1 MTQTEQ
7 RKNRLHEAFTR
18 KGMRYTKQ
26 REQIYNILLD
36 KRDHPTAEEIF
47 LRARDKL
54 GSISFATVY
63 NCLDTLVECDL
74 VRQVHIDRESTR
86 YCPNLS
92 EHAHFHDDDT
102 GEVYDVRLDQEI
114 LEKLASL
121 PPQDFE
127 PNSIDITFRGR
138 SANEKPPAE
147 YTTS

>member
-1 MTQTEQ
+1 MNQIEQ
-7 RKNRLHEAFTR
+7 RKNRLHEAFAK

-47 LRARDKL
+47 LRARERM

-86 YCPNLS
+86 YCPNLTD
-92 EHAHFHDDDT
+92 HAHLHCPKT
-102 GEVYDVRLDQEI
+102 GEIHDINLPKDLLENIRAQLPEDFTLSSVEI
-114 LEKLASL
+114 L
-121 PPQDFE
+121 
-127 PNSIDITFRGR
+127 IRG
-138 SANEKPPAE
+138 
-147 YTTS
+147 TSQNAQHGNDS

>member
-7 RKNRLHEAFTR
+7 RQDRLHQAFSK

-47 LRARDKL
+47 LRAKENL

-86 YCPNLS
+86 YCPNLTD
-92 EHAHFHDDDT
+92 HAHYHCDKT
-102 GEVYDVRLDQEI
+102 GEIHDIQIPDELFETIRGQLPEDYSIDSVEI
-114 LEKLASL
+114 L
-121 PPQDFE
+121 
-127 PNSIDITFRGR
+127 IRGK
-138 SANEKPPAE
+138 SN
-147 YTTS
+147 

>member
-1 MTQTEQ
+1 MTLTEE
-7 RKNRLHEAFTR
+7 RKNRLHEAFTE

-47 LRARDKL
+47 LRARERM

-74 VRQVHIDRESTR
+74 VRQVHIERESTR

-92 EHAHFHDDDT
+92 EHAHYHCPKTGVIHDIDLPVNLMDT
-102 GEVYDVRLDQEI
+102 IREQLPEDFTLGSVEI
-114 LEKLASL
+114 V
-121 PPQDFE
+121 
-127 PNSIDITFRGR
+127 IRGK
-138 SANEKPPAE
+138 SKE
-147 YTTS
+147 S